1 LPPILQAKP
10 PAGVPGGCFLF
21 RTGTGLQY
29 SAAMLVCFGGVRA
42 AGRTALCAIGD
53 SGEPLRECPVTN
65 CRTIIHCDMKEHP
78 MPAFST
84 DEQALAA
91 RWQELRDVQSPAADA
106 LTGLEHDQ
114 DLVAHLLQ
122 EYHQL
127 WNHLEQAL
135 EDRLQVLTNAARSAA

>member
-1 LPPILQAKP
+1 
-10 PAGVPGGCFLF
+10 
-21 RTGTGLQY
+21 
-29 SAAMLVCFGGVRA
+29 
-42 AGRTALCAIGD
+42 
-53 SGEPLRECPVTN
+53 
-65 CRTIIHCDMKEHP
+65 
-78 MPAFST
+78 MPAYST

-106 LTGLEHDQ
+106 LTGLEHDK

-135 EDRLQVLTNAARSAA
+135 EDRLQVLTTAARSAA